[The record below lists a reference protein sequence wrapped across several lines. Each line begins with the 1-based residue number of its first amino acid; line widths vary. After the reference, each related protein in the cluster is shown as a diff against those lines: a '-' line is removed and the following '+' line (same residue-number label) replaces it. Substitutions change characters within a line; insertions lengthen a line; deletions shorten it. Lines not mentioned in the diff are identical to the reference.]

1 MGIGVSHF
9 FRRNTMTSI
18 VKKFPIGTTFSI
30 TAPAAMT
37 VDGFDDE
44 THPSIPT
51 RKEYVFRNEHLRDV
65 IAFISNPFGDALYL
79 TGPTGSG
86 KTSLICQ
93 VAARLNW
100 PVQQVTCHGRLELN
114 DLIGQFMLINGSMSF
129 VHGPLAQAVRDG
141 HLLILNEIDLMDPS
155 ELAGLNDIIEGQP
168 LVIPQNGGEVIKPHP
183 KFRLIATGN
192 SAGQGDQSG
201 LYQGVMQ
208 LNLAFLDRFRLMEV
222 DYPEASV
229 EQSILKSLLTGMGV
243 PFDSVME
250 NLTEKMIQVANEIR
264 RLFVGGT
271 DGAGELSVTMSTR
284 TLVRWTN
291 LMIAY
296 KRAPNAL
303 AYSLDRALT
312 LRAEPSQ
319 REAIHRIAKDVFGD
333 SWGDDA

>member
-1 MGIGVSHF
+1 
-9 FRRNTMTSI
+9 
-18 VKKFPIGTTFSI
+18 
-30 TAPAAMT
+30 
-37 VDGFDDE
+37 
-44 THPSIPT
+44 
-51 RKEYVFRNEHLRDV
+51 
-65 IAFISNPFGDALYL
+65 
-79 TGPTGSG
+79 
-86 KTSLICQ
+86 
-93 VAARLNW
+93 
-100 PVQQVTCHGRLELN
+100 
-114 DLIGQFMLINGSMSF
+114 MLINGSMSF

>member
-1 MGIGVSHF
+1 
-9 FRRNTMTSI
+9 MTSI

>member
-1 MGIGVSHF
+1 M
-9 FRRNTMTSI
+9 NTQT
-18 VKKFPIGTTFSI
+18 KKFPIGQTFGIS
-30 TAPAAMT
+30 APAAMT
-37 VDGFDDE
+37 VDGFEDDQ
-44 THPSIPT
+44 HPSIPDV
-51 RKEYVFRNEHLRDV
+51 KDYVFRNEHLRDV
-65 IAFISNPFGDALYL
+65 LAFIANPLGDALYL

-93 VAARLNW
+93 VASRLNW

-114 DLIGQFMLINGSMSF
+114 DLIGQFMLVSGSMSF

-168 LVIPQNGGEVIKPHP
+168 LMIPQNGGEVIKPHP

-208 LNLAFLDRFRLMEV
+208 QNLAFLDRFRLMEV
-222 DYPEASV
+222 GYPEPSV
-229 EQSILKSLLTGMGV
+229 EKSILKGVLVGMGIPV
-243 PFDSVME
+243 DSVME
-250 NLTEKMIQVANEIR
+250 NLSEKMIQVANEIR
-264 RLFVGGT
+264 RLFVGGA
-271 DGAGELSVTMSTR
+271 DGTGELSVTMSTR

-312 LRAEPSQ
+312 LRAEHAQ
-319 REAIHRIAKDVFGD
+319 REAIHRIAKDIFGD
-333 SWGDDA
+333 SWGE

>member
-1 MGIGVSHF
+1 MNIQ
-9 FRRNTMTSI
+9 T
-18 VKKFPIGTTFSI
+18 KKFPIGQTFGI
-30 TAPAAMT
+30 NAPATMT
-37 VDGFDDE
+37 VDGFEDDQ
-44 THPSIPT
+44 HPSIPAI
-51 RKEYVFRNEHLRDV
+51 KNYVFRNEHLRDV
-65 IAFISNPFGDALYL
+65 LAFIANPFGDALYL

-86 KTSLICQ
+86 KTSLLCQ
-93 VAARLNW
+93 VASRLNW

-114 DLIGQFMLINGSMSF
+114 DLIGQFMLVSGSMSF
-129 VHGPLAQAVRDG
+129 VQGPLAQAIRDG
-141 HLLILNEIDLMDPS
+141 HLLILNEIDLMDPA

-201 LYQGVMQ
+201 LYQCVMQ
-208 LNLAFLDRFRLMEV
+208 QNLAFLDRFRLMEV
-222 DYPEASV
+222 GYPEASV
-229 EQSILKSLLTGMGV
+229 EKSILKSVLVSMGIPV
-243 PFDSVME
+243 DSVME
-250 NLTEKMIQVANEIR
+250 NLTDKMIQVANEIR

-312 LRAEPSQ
+312 LRAEPAQ
-319 REAIHRIAKDVFGD
+319 REAIHRIAQDVFGD
-333 SWGDDA
+333 TWG

>member
-1 MGIGVSHF
+1 
-9 FRRNTMTSI
+9 MTSNP
-18 VKKFPIGTTFSI
+18 KKFPIGTTFGI
-30 TAPAAMT
+30 QAPSGMM
-37 VDGFDDE
+37 VEGFEDA
-44 THPSIPT
+44 THPAIPT
-51 RKEYVFRNEHLRDV
+51 QKDYVFKNEHLRDV
-65 IAFISNPFGDALYL
+65 LAYLSNPHGDALYL

-93 VAARLNW
+93 IAARLNW

-114 DLIGQFMLINGSMSF
+114 DLTGQFMLVNGSMSY
-129 VHGPLAQAVRDG
+129 VHGSLSQAVRDG

-168 LVIPQNGGEVIKPHP
+168 LVIPQNGGEVIKVHP
-183 KFRLIATGN
+183 KFRMIATGN

-208 LNLAFLDRFRLMEV
+208 QNLAFMDRFRLMEV
-222 DYPEASV
+222 GYPEASI
-229 EQSILKSLLTGMGV
+229 EKSILQSVLTSMGV
-243 PFDSVME
+243 SYDTVME

-284 TLVRWTN
+284 TLLRWTN

-312 LRAEPSQ
+312 LRAEPAQ
-319 REAIHRIAKDVFGD
+319 REAIHRIAQDIFGD
-333 SWGDDA
+333 AWGV

>member
-1 MGIGVSHF
+1 
-9 FRRNTMTSI
+9 MTTQT
-18 VKKFPIGTTFSI
+18 KKFAVGSTFGI
-30 TAPAAMT
+30 VAPAAMT
-37 VDGFDDE
+37 VEGFKDAL
-44 THPSIPT
+44 HPLIPAN
-51 RKEYVFRNEHLRDV
+51 KEYVFRNEHLRDV
-65 IAFISNPFGDALYL
+65 LAFIANPLGDALYL

-93 VAARLNW
+93 VASRLNW
-100 PVQQVTCHGRLELN
+100 PVNQVTCHGRLELN
-114 DLIGQFMLINGSMSF
+114 DLIGQFMLVNGSMSF

-201 LYQGVMQ
+201 LYQGIMQ
-208 LNLAFLDRFRLMEV
+208 QNLAFLDRFRLMEV
-222 DYPEASV
+222 GYPEASI
-229 EQSILKSLLTGMGV
+229 EKSILQAALVSMGI
-243 PFDSVME
+243 SVDAVMG
-250 NLTEKMIQVANEIR
+250 NLTEKMIEVANEIR
-264 RLFVGGT
+264 RLFVGGS
-271 DGAGELSVTMSTR
+271 DSSGELSVTMSTR

-296 KRAPNAL
+296 KRAPNTL

-312 LRAEPSQ
+312 LRAEPTQ

-333 SWGDDA
+333 AWGE

>member
-1 MGIGVSHF
+1 
-9 FRRNTMTSI
+9 MTSI

-51 RKEYVFRNEHLRDV
+51 RKEYLFRNEHLRDV

>member
-1 MGIGVSHF
+1 MKAL
-9 FRRNTMTSI
+9 T
-18 VKKFPIGTTFSI
+18 KKFPISATFGI
-30 TAPAAMT
+30 QAPAAMT
-37 VDGFDDE
+37 VDGFEDAL
-44 THPSIPT
+44 HPLIPA
-51 RKEYVFRNEHLRDV
+51 KKDYVFRNELLRDV
-65 IAFISNPFGDALYL
+65 LAFIANPFGDALYL

-93 VAARLNW
+93 VASRLNW
-100 PVQQVTCHGRLELN
+100 PVNQVTCHGRLELN
-114 DLIGQFMLINGSMSF
+114 DLIGQFIVLVDGSMHF
-129 VHGPLAQAVRDG
+129 VYGPLAQAARHG
-141 HLLILNEIDLMDPS
+141 HLLILNEVDLMDPS

-201 LYQGVMQ
+201 LYQGIMQ
-208 LNLAFLDRFRLMEV
+208 QNLAFLDRFRLMEV
-222 DYPEASV
+222 GYPEASI
-229 EQSILKSLLTGMGV
+229 EMSILKAALVSMNVTVDSIMEDLTA
-243 PFDSVME
+243 
-250 NLTEKMIQVANEIR
+250 KMIDVANEIR
-264 RLFVGGT
+264 KLFVGAS

-303 AYSLDRALT
+303 SYSLDRALT
-312 LRAEPSQ
+312 LRAEPAQ

-333 SWGDDA
+333 SWGD

>member
-1 MGIGVSHF
+1 MKKYPVAETFGIA
-9 FRRNTMTSI
+9 
-18 VKKFPIGTTFSI
+18 
-30 TAPAAMT
+30 APASMS
-37 VDGFDDE
+37 VEGFNNDQ
-44 THPSIPT
+44 HPAIPI
-51 RKEYVFRNEHLRDV
+51 KKAYVFRNEHLRDV
-65 IAFISNPFGDALYL
+65 LAFLANPLGDALYL

-114 DLIGQFMLINGSMSF
+114 DLIGQFMLSSSTMSF
-129 VHGPLAQAVRDG
+129 VHGPLAIAVRDG
-141 HLLILNEIDLMDPS
+141 HLLIINEIDLMDPS
-155 ELAGLNDIIEGQP
+155 ELAGLNDIIEGQS
-168 LVIPQNGGEVIKPHP
+168 LVIPQNGGETIKPHP

-201 LYQGVMQ
+201 LYQGILRQ
-208 LNLAFLDRFRLMEV
+208 NLAFLDRFRLMAV

-229 EQSILKSLLTGMGV
+229 EKSILKAVLERMGV
-243 PFDSVME
+243 NFDSVMD
-250 NLTEKMIQVANEIR
+250 NLTENMIQVANEIR
-264 RLFVGGT
+264 RLFIGGS
-271 DGAGELSVTMSTR
+271 DGSGELSVTMSTR

-312 LRAEPSQ
+312 LRAEPAQ

-333 SWGDDA
+333 QWGV

>member
-1 MGIGVSHF
+1 MS
-9 FRRNTMTSI
+9 NQTTP
-18 VKKFPIGTTFSI
+18 KKFPVGSTFGI
-30 TAPAAMT
+30 QAPAAMT
-37 VDGFDDE
+37 VDGFEDAS
-44 THPSIPT
+44 HPLIPAN
-51 RKEYVFRNEHLRDV
+51 KDYQFRSEHLRDV
-65 IAFISNPFGDALYL
+65 LAFIANPYGDALYL

-86 KTSLICQ
+86 KTSLVCQ
-93 VAARLNW
+93 VASRLNW
-100 PVQQVTCHGRLELN
+100 PVHQVTCHGRLELN
-114 DLIGQFMLINGSMSF
+114 DLIGQFMLVSGTMSF

-168 LVIPQNGGEVIKPHP
+168 LIIPQNGGEVIKPHP

-208 LNLAFLDRFRLMEV
+208 QNLAFLDRFRLMEV
-222 DYPEASV
+222 GYPSDLLEKA
-229 EQSILKSLLTGMGV
+229 ILTGVLGSMGV
-243 PFDSVME
+243 TVDAVMG
-250 NLTEKMIQVANEIR
+250 NLIEKMIDVANEIR
-264 RLFVGGT
+264 RLFVGGS

-303 AYSLDRALT
+303 EYSLDRALT
-312 LRAEPSQ
+312 LRAEPAQ

-333 SWGDDA
+333 AWGA

>member
-1 MGIGVSHF
+1 M
-9 FRRNTMTSI
+9 NTQT
-18 VKKFPIGTTFSI
+18 KKFQIGQTFGIS
-30 TAPAAMT
+30 APAAMT
-37 VDGFDDE
+37 VDGFEDDQ
-44 THPSIPT
+44 HPSIPDV
-51 RKEYVFRNEHLRDV
+51 KDYVFRNEHLRDV
-65 IAFISNPFGDALYL
+65 LAFIANPLGDALYL

-93 VAARLNW
+93 VASRLNW

-114 DLIGQFMLINGSMSF
+114 DLIGQFMLVSGSMSF

-168 LVIPQNGGEVIKPHP
+168 LMIPQNGGEVIKPHP

-208 LNLAFLDRFRLMEV
+208 QNLAFLDRFRLMEV
-222 DYPEASV
+222 GYPEPSV
-229 EQSILKSLLTGMGV
+229 EKSILKGVLVGMGIPV
-243 PFDSVME
+243 DSVME
-250 NLTEKMIQVANEIR
+250 NLSEKMIQVANEIR
-264 RLFVGGT
+264 RLFVGGA
-271 DGAGELSVTMSTR
+271 DGTGELSVTMSTR

-312 LRAEPSQ
+312 LRAEHAQ
-319 REAIHRIAKDVFGD
+319 REAIHRIAKDIFGD
-333 SWGDDA
+333 SWGE

>member
-1 MGIGVSHF
+1 MNNS
-9 FRRNTMTSI
+9 T
-18 VKKFPIGTTFSI
+18 VKKFQIATTFGIS
-30 TAPAAMT
+30 APATMT
-37 VDGFDDE
+37 VEGFEDAQ
-44 THPSIPT
+44 HPAVPA
-51 RKEYVFRNEHLRDV
+51 RKDYLFRNEHLRDV
-65 IAFISNPFGDALYL
+65 LAFIGKPSGDALYL

-93 VAARLNW
+93 VASRLNW

-114 DLIGQFMLINGSMSF
+114 DLIGQFMLVNSSMSF
-129 VHGPLAQAVRDG
+129 VHGPLSKAVRDG

-168 LVIPQNGGEVIKPHP
+168 LVIPQNGGEVIKPHA

-201 LYQGVMQ
+201 LYQGIMQ

-222 DYPEASV
+222 GYPDTVV
-229 EQSILKSLLTGMGV
+229 EKSILNTVLAAMGI
-243 PFDSVME
+243 PLDSVMD

-303 AYSLDRALT
+303 SYSLDRALT
-312 LRAEPSQ
+312 LRAEPAQ

-333 SWGDDA
+333 AWGE

>member
-1 MGIGVSHF
+1 
-9 FRRNTMTSI
+9 MTQI
-18 VKKFPIGTTFSI
+18 TKKFPIGSTFNI
-30 TAPAAMT
+30 AAPAAMM
-37 VDGFDDE
+37 VEGFEDE

-65 IAFISNPFGDALYL
+65 IAFISNPLGDALYL

-100 PVQQVTCHGRLELN
+100 PVHQVTCHGRLELN
-114 DLIGQFMLINGSMSF
+114 DLIGQFMLVNGSMSF

-208 LNLAFLDRFRLMEV
+208 QNLAFLDRFRLMEV
-222 DYPEASV
+222 SYSEASI
-229 EQSILKSLLTGMGV
+229 EQSILKSVLTGMGV

-303 AYSLDRALT
+303 VYSLDRALT
-312 LRAEPSQ
+312 LRAEPAQ

-333 SWGDDA
+333 AWGDDA

>member
-1 MGIGVSHF
+1 
-9 FRRNTMTSI
+9 MTAI
-18 VKKFPIGTTFSI
+18 PKQFPINTTFNI
-30 TAPAAMT
+30 AAPAAMM
-37 VDGFDDE
+37 VEGFEDE
-44 THPSIPT
+44 THPLIPAK
-51 RKEYVFRNEHLRDV
+51 KEYVFRNEHLRDA
-65 IAFISNPFGDALYL
+65 IAFLANPLGDALYL

-100 PVQQVTCHGRLELN
+100 PVHQVTCHGRLELN
-114 DLIGQFMLINGSMSF
+114 DLIGQFMLVSGSMSF

-183 KFRLIATGN
+183 KFRLISTGN

-208 LNLAFLDRFRLMEV
+208 QNLAFLDRFRLMEV
-222 DYPEASV
+222 GYPESSV
-229 EQSILKSLLTGMGV
+229 EKSILQSSLTRMGISY
-243 PFDSVME
+243 DSVME

-291 LMIAY
+291 LMITY

-312 LRAEPSQ
+312 FRAEPSQ
-319 REAIHRIAKDVFGD
+319 REAIHRIAKDVFGET
-333 SWGDDA
+333 WGADN